1 MQSYELHDG
10 PRIVRFQGTHLAR
23 KTSDDG
29 DRLRWLELDIYRTR
43 AGKYIVH
50 QVGKTVVYHLTD
62 SDCTP
67 KSFETV
73 DLSKLDEGE
82 PCPVCLPPSDDPEKL
97 TKVRFESDLHRVMIH
112 ETAKGLVESLENV
125 NSQGRRYHSR
135 VVRDVLIEASTVDE
149 DIREVFLVTEVA

>member
-1 MQSYELHDG
+1 MESERGRSPLVGGTAEMQSYELHDG

-62 SDCTP
+62 SD
-67 KSFETV
+67 
-73 DLSKLDEGE
+73 
-82 PCPVCLPPSDDPEKL
+82 
-97 TKVRFESDLHRVMIH
+97 
-112 ETAKGLVESLENV
+112 
-125 NSQGRRYHSR
+125 
-135 VVRDVLIEASTVDE
+135 
-149 DIREVFLVTEVA
+149 